1 MKETLQDNSIKLPP
15 LLLRDSIL
23 WMMKE
28 AVKALYPDISAEVGI
43 EQPKDPTHGHYASTI
58 ALSLAKE
65 LGKNPQ
71 EIADA
76 IIKKVKK
83 IPAIAELTTAGPGF
97 INITLSPVW
106 LAAEISKKA
115 RLRGYR
121 TLRLGSKQPVIVEYS
136 QPNVAKPLGV
146 HHLLSTI
153 IGDSLYNI
161 YKMLGYKAIA
171 INHIGDWG
179 TQFGK
184 LLYAYKKWGD
194 KKVIDKDPLNELLKL
209 YVRFHDEAKIH
220 PELEDFGREEFK
232 NLECGDQEN
241 RKLWQWFTRVSMEEV
256 GKLYKRL
263 NIRFDYILGES
274 FYEDKMGAILAEGI
288 NKHIFVPGETE
299 GSLVAKF
306 PGDRLP
312 TYLIRKSDGA
322 TLYATRDL
330 ATIKY
335 RVQTWHPFRIIYVVD
350 MAQSLYFQQLFA
362 TAEMLGWRDT
372 ELSHV
377 SFGRM
382 SFKDGKMSTREGKV
396 ILMDQVLDEA
406 VTRARAV
413 VKEKSPEL
421 SAEEQAQVAEAIGIG
436 GIKWVILS
444 QNRTTNIAF
453 DWDKMLALDGNSA
466 PYMQY
471 TYARAAAI
479 LRKAGSKREAMVKGT
494 GFQEPEAINLAA
506 VLMKFPEVLQD
517 AAEEYKPNLL
527 TNYLFA
533 LAQHF
538 NTFYHKLPVLKAED
552 PVLRSM
558 RLKLVK
564 ATATTLRAG
573 LGLCGIEVVERM

>member
-15 LLLRDSIL
+15 QLLRDTLL
-23 WMMKE
+23 WIIKE
-28 AVKALYPDISAEVGI
+28 AVRALYPAASAEVRI
-43 EQPKDPTHGHYASTI
+43 EQPKDPTHGQYASTI

-65 LGKNPQ
+65 LGTPPQ
-71 EIADA
+71 QIANA

-83 IPAIAELTTAGPGF
+83 HPAVTEMTVAGPGF
-97 INITLSPVW
+97 INIRLSPQW

-121 TLRLGSKQPVIVEYS
+121 TLRLGHKQPVIVEYS

-153 IGDSLYNI
+153 VGDTLYHI
-161 YKMLGYKAIA
+161 YKMLGYKAIG

-184 LLYAYKKWGD
+184 LLYAYKQWGD

-209 YVRFHDEAKIH
+209 YVRFHDEAKSR
-220 PELEDFGREEFK
+220 PEMEDYGREEFK
-232 NLECGDQEN
+232 KLEFGDQEN
-241 RKLWQWFTRVSMEEV
+241 RKLWQWFTEVSMEEV

-274 FYEDKMGAILAEGI
+274 FYEDKMEAVLAEGI
-288 NKHIFVPGETE
+288 NRHIFIPGETQ
-299 GSLVAKF
+299 GSLVVKF
-306 PGDRLP
+306 PGDKLP
-312 TYLIRKSDGA
+312 NYLIRKSDGA

-335 RVQTWHPFRIIYVVD
+335 RINTWHPRRIIYVVD
-350 MAQSLYFQQLFA
+350 VAQSLYFQQLFA
-362 TAEMLGWRDT
+362 TADMLKWTDT
-372 ELSHV
+372 ELVHV

-406 VTRARAV
+406 VTRATAV

-421 SAEEQAQVAEAIGIG
+421 SPEEQKEIAEAMGIG
-436 GIKWVILS
+436 GIKWIILS

-471 TYARAAAI
+471 TYARAASI
-479 LRKAGSKREAMVKGT
+479 LRKAGSKRQTLAKGAA
-494 GFQEPEAINLAA
+494 FSEPEETTLAA
-506 VLMKFPEVLQD
+506 LLVKFPEILQD

-527 TNYLFA
+527 TNYLFTV
-533 LAQHF
+533 AQQF
-538 NTFYHKLPVLKAED
+538 NTFYHKLPVLQGDDAQ
-552 PVLRSM
+552 VRSL

-564 ATATTLRAG
+564 ATATTIRAG
-573 LGLCGIEVVERM
+573 LELCGIAVVERM